1 MSVSIFPC
9 ARQDGRTRVADTGVV
24 NLNANL
30 VGLGGSDFDVLDG
43 EGFTG
48 TPSDGRLLLLVWD
61 RMDCDI
67 VGSYFAVDGLRE
79 GC

>member
-1 MSVSIFPC
+1 M
-9 ARQDGRTRVADTGVV
+9 ADTGVV

-61 RMDCDI
+61 TDDFDS
-67 VGSYFAVDGLRE
+67 VGSAYFAVDGLRCPLAMVLR
-79 GC
+79 GLVV